1 MLKNR
6 SDNILFKFS
15 FWEGLCWDSP
25 LQLWTLLN
33 LFYCFS
39 ESWEFDN
46 GEMTTWWW
54 RNSSWLHQLSWIL
67 SVNFFRLF
75 FCQWYSLTQGC
86 AWQKKKIPKKF
97 EIFQKKADF
106 GLSSASLTLKDQWR
120 PSILGKAPQI
130 WETRWCNSLE
140 MLAVADDDIDCFL
153 SISLQWHGFPKL
165 RGAPQFR
172 KTSEPLENGPL
183 KATKSEN

>member
-1 MLKNR
+1 MIFFDTR
-6 SDNILFKFS
+6 
-15 FWEGLCWDSP
+15 LCMA
-25 LQLWTLLN
+25 
-33 LFYCFS
+33 
-39 ESWEFDN
+39 EE
-46 GEMTTWWW
+46 
-54 RNSSWLHQLSWIL
+54 
-67 SVNFFRLF
+67 
-75 FCQWYSLTQGC
+75 
-86 AWQKKKIPKKF
+86 KIPKKF